1 MNEDYTK
8 DKECI
13 QALVSMYEKYGI
25 DRNNADVLDMIDVL
39 KKELNVECSGHVMT
53 VGKDYMSEDDFNML
67 MLGALEEDY
76 LDEIGKRNIFLA

>member
-1 MNEDYTK
+1 MNEDYAK

-39 KKELNVECSGHVMT
+39 KKRTQCGM
-53 VGKDYMSEDDFNML
+53 
-67 MLGALEEDY
+67 
-76 LDEIGKRNIFLA
+76 

>member
-1 MNEDYTK
+1 
-8 DKECI
+8 
-13 QALVSMYEKYGI
+13 
-25 DRNNADVLDMIDVL
+25 
-39 KKELNVECSGHVMT
+39 MT